1 LPQKTNDIDWLA
13 AAARLGLRG
22 RPSSSPNPSV
32 GAIIVKDGR
41 VIGRGWTQDG
51 GRPHGEAQALF
62 AAGEQA
68 RGATLYC
75 TLEPCAHKSD
85 RGPSC
90 SSLIADSGIDRLV
103 YAVDDPDPRT
113 NGSGASGLRE
123 RGVETNRIDCAEAAQ
138 GLAGYL
144 TRQSLGRPHVT
155 LKLAMSLDGKIAL
168 PSGESQWI
176 TSEQSRA
183 HVHSR
188 RAMADAILVG
198 GRTWRADKPRLDVR
212 LPGLEDRSPKRVVLT
227 RGVPIDDV
235 KIINTPDQISRL
247 ENVLYLYVEGGAGA
261 AASFLKV
268 NLVDR
273 LEIYRAPIVIGDGLP
288 ALTDFG
294 LSSLAEAHG
303 QWLLVEKRKFGPD
316 VFEAFT
322 RKPDTEKDTD

>member
-1 LPQKTNDIDWLA
+1 LPQKASDADWLA

-22 RPSSSPNPSV
+22 RPKSSPNPSV

-41 VIGRGWTQDG
+41 VVGRGWTQAG
-51 GRPHGEAQALF
+51 GRPHGEAQAL
-62 AAGEQA
+62 AAADEKA
-68 RGATLYC
+68 RGATLYS

-90 SSLIADSGIDRLV
+90 SSLIADSGIARLV
-103 YAVDDPDPRT
+103 YAVEDPDPRT
-113 NGSGASGLRE
+113 KGSGASGLRE
-123 RGVETNRIDCAEAAQ
+123 RGVEATQVDCAEAVD

-144 TRQSLGRPHVT
+144 TRQRLGRPHVT

-176 TSEQSRA
+176 TSEQARA

-212 LPGLEDRSPKRVVLT
+212 LPGLENRSPKLVVLT
-227 RGVPIDDV
+227 RGVLIDDV

-247 ENVLYLYVEGGAGA
+247 ENVQYLYVEGGAGTA
-261 AASFLKV
+261 SSFLKD

-273 LEIYRAPIVIGDGLP
+273 LEIYRAPILIGDGLP

-294 LSSLAEAHG
+294 LYSLADAHG
-303 QWLLVEKRKFGPD
+303 QWQMVEERKFGPD